1 MNIQG
6 VPEERYLN
14 KERESHSD
22 KNQKLQNPNQRGER
36 IELFSIQINST
47 FCLASQLLR
56 LIPKKHLYKY
66 KQKILS

>member
-22 KNQKLQNPNQRGER
+22 KKSKTSESRSE
-36 IELFSIQINST
+36 E
-47 FCLASQLLR
+47 
-56 LIPKKHLYKY
+56 
-66 KQKILS
+66 